1 MLSVLDRLVIL
12 QPEMWDERRDRGLAH
27 AACGHTQQAVADL
40 EAYLPHA
47 VRQGTEAGEIA
58 QRLGALRGG

>member
-1 MLSVLDRLVIL
+1 MVIL
-12 QPEMWDERRDRGLAH
+12 LPTEWQELRDRGLAH
-27 AACGHTQQAVADL
+27 AACGHLALALQDL
-40 EAYLPHA
+40 EAYLAHA

>member
-1 MLSVLDRLVIL
+1 
-12 QPEMWDERRDRGLAH
+12 MWDERRDRGLAH

-40 EAYLPHA
+40 EAYLAHA